1 MRCTVAHF
9 CKQYGTYALTKDST
23 QYAHTA
29 LQPFPVLLAQFY
41 SYTLDFVTDLPP
53 VQGFNCVFIVADL
66 LTKLTHLIPC
76 TIGEGK
82 LLAAQV
88 IELLFEYIVS
98 FFRVPKE
105 LVHDNDPRFTAQLW
119 YQLQYVFGT
128 KTSASTTF
136 HP

>member
-1 MRCTVAHF
+1 MCSTVAHF

-23 QYAHTA
+23 QHAHTA

-53 VQGFNCVFIVADL
+53 VQGFNCVFIVVDL

-76 TIGEGK
+76 TMGEDK

-88 IELLFEYIVS
+88 TKLLFENTIR
-98 FFRVPKE
+98 FFRVPKK
-105 LVHDNDPRFTAQLW
+105 LVHDFNPRFTTYLW
-119 YQLQYVFGT
+119 C
-128 KTSASTTF
+128 
-136 HP
+136 